1 VSENYKRTFSF
12 TEDVRIFFAKSRK
25 PVMSNLPTLSDA
37 KIELNAGVA
46 TLTFMRHDVRNA
58 LTGTNLIND
67 IIDTLNWVN
76 QAKDDVSVLI
86 MTGDGSAFSAGGNIK
101 DMQDRGG
108 DFAGD
113 VEEVQTRYR
122 QGIQQIPLAMNKC
135 EVPIIAAVNGAAVG
149 AGFDLANMADIR
161 IASRKAKFGETFVNL
176 GIIPGDGGA
185 YFLQRLIGYQKAA
198 ELTFTG
204 RIIDANEALE
214 IGVVLEVVEPEQLT
228 IRAHELAAQM
238 AEKPAQ
244 ALRFTKRLMKMGQRM
259 ELPDFLDLCAC
270 FQGMCHN
277 SDEHMVAVEKMI
289 AAMKK

>member
-1 VSENYKRTFSF
+1 MI
-12 TEDVRIFFAKSRK
+12 D
-25 PVMSNLPTLSDA
+25 LPTLSDA
-37 KIELNAGVA
+37 DLTLDNKVA
-46 TLTFMRHDVRNA
+46 TLTFMRNDVRNA
-58 LTGTNLIND
+58 LTGTALIDD
-67 IIDTLNWVN
+67 IIDTINWVN
-76 QAKDDVSVLI
+76 KAKDDVSVLI
-86 MTGDGSAFSAGGNIK
+86 MTGDGAAFSAGGNVK
-101 DMQDRGG
+101 DMQDRAG

-122 QGIQQIPLAMNKC
+122 QGIQRIPLAINKC
-135 EVPIIAAVNGAAVG
+135 EVPIIAAVNGPAVG
-149 AGFDLANMADIR
+149 AGFDVANMCDIR
-161 IASRKAKFGETFVNL
+161 IASSKAKFGETFVNL

-204 RIIDANEALE
+204 RVIGAAEAKE
-214 IGVVLEVVEPEQLT
+214 IGVVLDVVKPDQLME
-228 IRAHELAAQM
+228 RAQDLAKQM
-238 AEKPAQ
+238 AAKPPQ

-289 AAMKK
+289 EMMKR